1 MSIQYRFPIQSQH
14 LSLAW
19 DKLGA
24 TLSFACALHC
34 ALQPILLAVLP
45 LLGLGFLMNERLE
58 TAFLVFSVI
67 LATYSVASGARHH
80 GQKQAFPVLAL
91 GILCIGMSR
100 VWEAYEPALAIVGA
114 LSIVAA
120 HVYNMKLHQR
130 YHQH

>member
-34 ALQPILLAVLP
+34 ALQPILMAVLP
-45 LLGLGFLMNERLE
+45 LFGLGFLMSERLE
-58 TAFLVFSVI
+58 TVFLVFSVV
-67 LATYSVASGARHH
+67 LATYSVVSGSRHH
-80 GQKQAFPVLAL
+80 GQKQAFPVLAF
-91 GILCIGMSR
+91 GILCIGLSR